1 MDWREGELKKADNSP
16 THQLNSP
23 DHESTESPIAPST
36 LLVGRVARAH
46 GNKGAV
52 IVNPETDF
60 ADARF
65 AVGNTLVVE
74 QAGQASDRRIEAVRF
89 HDGRPIVAFEGIDT
103 MDAAEALA
111 GAELKMRETD
121 LAPLTPGTFY
131 RHDLVGCEVKTAA
144 GVSIGRVTRVD
155 GPIERSLL
163 VVASR
168 RGEVMIPMVEGI
180 VVKLDV
186 ALKQI
191 VVDLPEGLV
200 DLNEPRTS
208 DSE

>member
-1 MDWREGELKKADNSP
+1 MNDGL
-16 THQLNSP
+16 
-23 DHESTESPIAPST
+23 
-36 LLVGRVARAH
+36 LLVGHVARAH

-65 AVGNTLVVE
+65 AVGNTVVIE
-74 QAGQASDRRIEAVRF
+74 DAQTGTTSERRIEAVRF
-89 HDGRPIVAFEGIDT
+89 HDGRPILTLEGIDT

-111 GAELKMRETD
+111 GAVVKMREAE
-121 LAPLTPGTFY
+121 LAPLAPGTFY
-131 RHDLVGCEVKTAA
+131 RHDLVGCEVKERHGA
-144 GVSIGRVTRVD
+144 SIGRVTRVE

-168 RGEVMIPMVEGI
+168 RGEVMIPMVEGFI
-180 VVKLDV
+180 VTLNV
-186 ALKQI
+186 ADKEI

-208 DSE
+208 ESE